1 MRIRS
6 RLPGALRQRARDV
19 GRRLGLLTDCAAH
32 GRVRSDLDQAAGPAV
47 TGPLR
52 QRQPDR
58 FIGILVCSR
67 CRARVAGSLP
77 DRLIC
82 HGCGCT
88 YDIVDGV
95 PVLLARRGEAIVEPL
110 ANRSNPVPDD
120 MITWLKAVD
129 GYSLNLGAGATE
141 FVLDQ
146 CVELE
151 HAIFRNTDVVG
162 DAHQLPFADGVFEAV
177 LCLNTFEHLRDPR
190 GAAAELLR
198 VMRPGGRLVLK
209 TAFLQPVP
217 EEPYHLYD
225 ATRYGLLAWFE
236 NFRVE
241 RCFVPADMSP
251 ALALG
256 WFATDLLHY
265 AGMHGGAA
273 ANGKLASST
282 LAEWRLM
289 WVDANARRGDLWD
302 AVQSLPE
309 EMQGRLSAGFQLEA
323 VKPD

>member
-6 RLPGALRQRARDV
+6 HLPAGLRRRARDV
-19 GRRLGLLTDCAAH
+19 GRRLGLLTDAAAQ
-32 GRVRSDLDQAAGPAV
+32 GRVQSDLEQAAKPPV

-58 FIGILVCSR
+58 FIEILACPR
-67 CRARVAGSLP
+67 CRARVAGCLAG
-77 DRLIC
+77 RLIC
-82 HGCGCT
+82 QGCGCT

-95 PVLLARRGEAIVEPL
+95 PVLLPERCEVIVKPL
-110 ANRSNPVPDD
+110 EHRSNPVPDG
-120 MITWLKAVD
+120 MIRWLESVG

-141 FVLDQ
+141 FVLDR

-162 DAHQLPFADGVFEAV
+162 DAHRLPFADGVFEAV

-209 TAFLQPVP
+209 TAFLQPVH
-217 EEPYHLYD
+217 EEPHHFYD
-225 ATRYGLLAWFE
+225 ATEYGLLAWFE
-236 NFRVE
+236 NFRIE

-256 WFATDLLHY
+256 WFATELLHY
-265 AGMHGGAA
+265 AGIHEGPAA
-273 ANGKLASST
+273 GDRLAAST

-289 WVDANARRGDLWD
+289 WLDATARRGELWD
-302 AVQSLPE
+302 AVQSLPPE
-309 EMQGRLSAGFQLEA
+309 IQGRMSAGFQLEA
-323 VKPD
+323 VKPG

>member
-1 MRIRS
+1 
-6 RLPGALRQRARDV
+6 
-19 GRRLGLLTDCAAH
+19 
-32 GRVRSDLDQAAGPAV
+32 
-47 TGPLR
+47 
-52 QRQPDR
+52 
-58 FIGILVCSR
+58 VCPR

-82 HGCGCT
+82 QGCGCT

-95 PVLLARRGEAIVEPL
+95 PVLLPERCEVIVKPL
-110 ANRSNPVPDD
+110 EHRSNPVPDD
-120 MITWLKAVD
+120 MITWLKSVD

-209 TAFLQPVP
+209 TAFLQPVH
-217 EEPYHLYD
+217 EEPYHFYD